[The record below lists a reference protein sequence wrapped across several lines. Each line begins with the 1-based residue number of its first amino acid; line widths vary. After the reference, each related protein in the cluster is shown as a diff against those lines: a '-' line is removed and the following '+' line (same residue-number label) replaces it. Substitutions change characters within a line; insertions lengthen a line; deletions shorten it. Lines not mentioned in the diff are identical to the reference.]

1 MATVLLYKTEAPYT
15 ACTCGNSQT
24 MMPREQQVGRS
35 PAHTPACSL
44 LCRGQA
50 QGCSSSLALTHC
62 LDSPGSPGWF
72 LLFLC
77 LFFLSWGLSRGGVLF
92 WINFLFISIQKCGK
106 NLGNIKNQNSI
117 YLSYFERR
125 EVPHFPDCR
134 REQVYTVLGEEGSPQ
149 NTTQWRSGKPRG
161 KGESGRA
168 HLSPRPMWAT
178 DSLWLLGYLTSW
190 KAAASSPNPPVS
202 TLPLFCTALSS
213 PTQVWL

>member
-92 WINFLFISIQKCGK
+92 WIKFPFHIYSEVWKESRKHQKSKFHLLELFWK
-106 NLGNIKNQNSI
+106 
-117 YLSYFERR
+117 
-125 EVPHFPDCR
+125 
-134 REQVYTVLGEEGSPQ
+134 EGSPTLSRLQ
-149 NTTQWRSGKPRG
+149 ERASLYSSGGGGLSTEHNSVAEWETQRKRREWQGTLVSQAYVSHRFTLTPWLPDLL
-161 KGESGRA
+161 KGSSFLA
-168 HLSPRPMWAT
+168 QPT
-178 DSLWLLGYLTSW
+178 SLYPPTFLH
-190 KAAASSPNPPVS
+190 SSE
-202 TLPLFCTALSS
+202 
-213 PTQVWL
+213 